1 MLQKLIFNRTKQDVL
16 NRTPKGFY
24 NNSDI
29 QRINEYIKYMS
40 DYLNLNLTIKNDFIL
55 GQIITQED
63 MQLILDNID
72 AIRKK
77 WYVAKDTPQTPI
89 VVGYDY
95 ISANNVESILQAL
108 YDFAISVQ
116 TDFKYSGTFSSG
128 QEVIL

>member
-1 MLQKLIFNRTKQDVL
+1 MLNKLIFDRKKQDVL
-16 NRTPKGFY
+16 NRTPKGYY

-29 QRINEYIKYMS
+29 QRINDYIKYMS
-40 DYLNLNLTIKNDFIL
+40 DFLKLNLNVKNDYAL
-55 GQIITQED
+55 GQVITQAD
-63 MQLILDNID
+63 MQLILNNID

-77 WYVAKDTPQTPI
+77 WYDAKDTPQTPI

-108 YDFAISVQ
+108 YDFAISIQ